1 MIFHKD
7 LTKDELKQLLISG
20 QITLGGY
27 FNGKIYGKLDCW
39 SGKKMKRES
48 RVFFKDENEALNEG
62 FRPCGHCLKEKY
74 QKWKNES
81 V

>member
-7 LTKDELKQLLISG
+7 LSKDELKQLLKTG
-20 QITLGGY
+20 KITLGGY
-27 FNGKIYGKLDCW
+27 FKGKIYGTLDCW

-48 RVFFKDENEALNEG
+48 RVFFRDEIEAKGDG

-74 QKWKNES
+74 REWKNES